1 MLKRRN
7 KGLMKT
13 IEITADSNRN
23 LICGEYRV
31 FAGEQ
36 YNCAFLI
43 DDRFSGD
50 DTPDYYILNF
60 ETVPFGRKFSSGRIS
75 RESSPA
81 RVTDGGIY
89 CPLTKEMTRTGR
101 LRIQLEA
108 HSFDGD
114 DNEVIEKTGIATLD
128 FGCSLEPGGEAGG
141 ADVSLSADVERIER
155 RVTALENMPSPEP
168 GWLSVVCAAKLL
180 YIDGM
185 QTPLIFAS
193 GRDEAESILT
203 EMIDAFDYENCRFIM
218 AAVPK
223 EGMSEACLITVRAG
237 SGGFDMR
244 RYSGRELLDLLK
256 EDD

>member
-1 MLKRRN
+1 
-7 KGLMKT
+7 MKT

-128 FGCSLEPGGEAGG
+128 FGCSLESGGEAGG
-141 ADVSLSADVERIER
+141 ADVSLSADVERIGR

-237 SGGFDMR
+237 SGGFEMR